1 MLEGTLTTTMDEL
14 ARYNRQRWEE
24 LVEADILY
32 SRPML
37 ELDEGS
43 ARAWLDPEG
52 KMGEVAGK
60 EVLCL
65 AGGGGQQSVAF
76 GLLGARVTVL
86 DFSPKQL
93 ARDRRAAGHYE
104 VKIKTV
110 CGDMRDLSCLG
121 KGCFDIV
128 WHAHSLGFVPDA
140 REVFAQVA
148 GVLRVGGR
156 YRLDCHNP
164 FFHGLAKEDWD
175 GKGYPLSKPYADGEV
190 VYDDPHWDVDDGAGR
205 VRRIKGPREFRHT
218 LGTLVNSLIS
228 EGFVILGIWEE
239 TTGDRRAEPGS
250 LEHFK
255 AICPPGLTIW
265 SHYQPGG
272 VTA

>member
-1 MLEGTLTTTMDEL
+1 MLKVGSTTEMDEL
-14 ARYNRQRWEE
+14 ARHNQQRWEE
-24 LVEADILY
+24 LAEANILY
-32 SRPML
+32 SRPL
-37 ELDEGS
+37 LDLDECS

-76 GLLGARVTVL
+76 ALLGAKVTVL

-93 ARDRRAAGHYE
+93 ERDRQAAAHYGVG
-104 VKIKTV
+104 VKAV
-110 CGDMRDLSCLG
+110 RGDMRDLSCFG
-121 KGCFDIV
+121 KGSFDIV

-140 REVFAQVA
+140 REVFGQVA

-156 YRLDCHNP
+156 YRLHCHNP
-164 FFHGLAKEDWD
+164 FFHGLSKEDWN
-175 GKGYPLSKPYADGEV
+175 GKGYPLSRPYADGEV
-190 VYDDPHWDVDDGAGR
+190 SYDDAHWDVDDGAGR

-218 LGTLVNSLIS
+218 LATLVNRLI
-228 EGFVILGIWEE
+228 ELGFVILGIWEE

-250 LEHFK
+250 WEHFK